1 MKGHCKFEP
10 DTYYHV
16 INHAVGNE
24 NLFRNDENYRFFLGK
39 YANYM
44 PSVCSTIAYC
54 LMPNHIHF
62 MIKTH
67 SAEILES
74 HPKYKFDFHK
84 LIIQELSNLL
94 NSYAKAYNKVNER
107 KGALWIDFTKR
118 FVIDSD
124 AYYTS
129 TINYIHQNP
138 VKHGFVKNPEDWK
151 FSSFN
156 SMLSPKPTLLSRND
170 VLNWFG
176 GTDEF
181 LKYHKEQNIALNMD
195 WEY

>member
-10 DTYYHV
+10 DTYYHIV
-16 INHAVGNE
+16 NHAFGNE
-24 NLFRNDENYRFFLGK
+24 NLFRNDENYRFFLNK

-67 SAEILES
+67 STDVLES
-74 HPKYKFDFHK
+74 HPKYKMDFHK
-84 LIIQELSNLL
+84 LVIQELSNLL

-138 VKHGFVKNPEDWK
+138 VKHGFVKSPDGWK

-156 SMLSPKPTLLSRND
+156 SFLSQKPTLLNRND

-181 LKYHKEQNIALNMD
+181 VKYHKEQSIALNME